1 MWPLENKIDPHSRL
15 YMNGKAHKDRIEK
28 LRQLER
34 EKDFSRFDGEYV
46 LSEHEAEESSKRLY
60 YYAQVKQDRIEYKR
74 EQEREKEE
82 AKMEGMVRTEHEAN
96 ESTNRLY
103 TQAFLRRDKLERI
116 RQEAREEED
125 EKVQQNDSM
134 LLSEIEAE
142 TSSSR
147 LYNKSIRMQA
157 EGKQRRMEIEK
168 KHAKR
173 APTPTRK
180 IKLEDANKIYERG
193 MVHKLKMEIKREEAC
208 ITKNYV
214 SPLLDPLVSDRSKT
228 PIKTMSNKN
237 TSLSRIRPR
246 SRVRSGTPSCRRQS
260 KTPPQIKPVAL
271 PPSTRKPTPKSGDKN
286 QAPPAR
292 MLTRSSSSLQPIQN
306 AAKPQSTRRSRSATP
321 MRRVPNIR
329 RRSPTPARIRRHVSE

>member
-1 MWPLENKIDPHSRL
+1 MWPLEEKIDPHSRL
-15 YMNGKAHKDRIEK
+15 YNNAKAQRDRIEK

-34 EKDFSRFDGEYV
+34 EKDLSRFEGEYV

-82 AKMEGMVRTEHEAN
+82 AKMETMVRTKSEADK
-96 ESTNRLY
+96 SSDRLY
-103 TQAFLRRDKLERI
+103 TQAILKKDKLERI
-116 RQEAREEED
+116 RQEARDEEN
-125 EKVQQNDSM
+125 EKLQHDS
-134 LLSEIEAE
+134 LVLNKIAAE
-142 TSSSR
+142 MSSSR

-157 EGKQRRMEIEK
+157 QGKQRRMEIEE

-193 MVHKLKMEIKREEAC
+193 MVHKLIMEIKREEAS

-228 PIKTMSNKN
+228 PIKTLSNKN
-237 TSLSRIRPR
+237 TSLSRIRAR
-246 SRVRSGTPSCRRQS
+246 SRVRSGTPSYRRQG
-260 KTPPQIKPVAL
+260 KTPPQSAPVAL

-286 QAPPAR
+286 QARPAKN
-292 MLTRSSSSLQPIQN
+292 LTRSSSSLQSIQN
-306 AAKPQSTRRSRSATP
+306 AAKPKSIRRSRSATP
-321 MRRVPNIR
+321 VKRVPNIR
-329 RRSPTPARIRRHVSE
+329 RRSPTPTRIRRHE